1 MNAER
6 KIMNKGRNFHKLAL
20 TLCAVFV
27 SSLIVFSAAMV
38 AADEAWSP
46 EKEIRTY
53 MTDHYP
59 WEEIEISNVQISGK
73 IGEELPES
81 IIVEKGP
88 LGNAVFSFLFG
99 NNEKIS
105 VRADIR
111 AFGWVVKS
119 KAPFKVKH
127 ILEDE
132 DMYLEKID
140 IRKMPK
146 NAVKD
151 PAEITGKALKRSISA
166 NVPIRE
172 EMVEMSRVVSRGK
185 SVVLLLS
192 HNGMSIRAAGK
203 TKETGYV
210 GMPVKAVNLSSKKE
224 VTGVLL
230 DDKTVKVEL

>member
-1 MNAER
+1 MNTEG
-6 KIMNKGRNFHKLAL
+6 KIMNKGRNFHEPALA
-20 TLCAVFV
+20 LCAVFV
-27 SSLIVFSAAMV
+27 SSLIVLSAAMV

-59 WEEIEISNVQISGK
+59 WDEIEISDVQISGK

-88 LGNAVFSFLFG
+88 LGKAVFSLLFG
-99 NNEKIS
+99 DSEKIS

-119 KAPFKVKH
+119 KRPFKRGHV
-127 ILEDE
+127 LEDE

-146 NAVKD
+146 NSIKD
-151 PAEITGKALKRSISA
+151 PAEIAGKALKRSVTA
-166 NVPIRE
+166 NIPIRE
-172 EMVEMSRVVSRGK
+172 DMVEMSKVVSRGK
-185 SVVLLLS
+185 SVVLLLNY
-192 HNGMSIRAAGK
+192 NGMSIRAAGK

-210 GMPVKAVNLSSKKE
+210 GKPVKAVNLSSKKE

-230 DDKTVKVEL
+230 DDKTVKVKL